1 MKLMSIFKKKE
12 ILNYLYN
19 MQQIIIADLE
29 ARRELSAVEKNY

>member
-1 MKLMSIFKKKE
+1 MSIFKKKE